1 MRGCGV
7 SGTHATA
14 RKTARVV
21 TAQLTGQT
29 RERAVMHQG
38 RGGMG
43 SHKHGVSGR
52 PGPRPALKRFLAEF
66 LNEEAKRR
74 TKRRSKMYS
83 SLREALRRFK
93 PK

>member
-1 MRGCGV
+1 
-7 SGTHATA
+7 
-14 RKTARVV
+14 
-21 TAQLTGQT
+21 
-29 RERAVMHQG
+29 MHQG

-66 LNEEAKRR
+66 FNEEAKRR
-74 TKRRSKMYS
+74 TKRRSENVFVAP
-83 SLREALRRFK
+83 EALRQCK